1 MLGFLLECVNVGIE
15 VMVWLIIV
23 RVFLSYVPHDPSKGI
38 WCFVYSVTE
47 PLLSLAAKVLPM
59 SLRAPIDWS
68 PMVALLVLQFL
79 IRPILLRLVM
89 FLG

>member
-38 WCFVYSVTE
+38 WSFVYSVTE

>member
-38 WCFVYSVTE
+38 WSFIYSVTE
-47 PLLSLAAKVLPM
+47 PHLSLAAKVLPM
-59 SLRAPIDWS
+59 SLRTPIDWS